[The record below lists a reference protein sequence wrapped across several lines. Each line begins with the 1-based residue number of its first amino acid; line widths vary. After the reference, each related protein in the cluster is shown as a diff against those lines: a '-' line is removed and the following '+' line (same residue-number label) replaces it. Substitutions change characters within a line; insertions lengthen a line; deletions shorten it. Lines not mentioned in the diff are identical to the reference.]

1 MKRKTIRE
9 KIDDSIDYIA
19 LGFTAIVGIGIVFLR
34 SRIANRLKKRY
45 GESDEY
51 DNPSSSCSS
60 DASGCGGCNSSCD
73 EK

>member
-9 KIDDSIDYIA
+9 KIDDSIDYVT
-19 LGFTAIVGIGIVFLR
+19 LGFTAIVGIGIVLLR
-34 SRIANRLKKRY
+34 GRIASRLKKRY

-51 DNPSSSCSS
+51 DDLSCSS
-60 DASGCGGCNSSCD
+60 DANRCGGCNSSCD

>member
-1 MKRKTIRE
+1 MKRKSLRE
-9 KIDDSIDYIA
+9 RIDDSIDYAA
-19 LGFTAIVGIGIVFLR
+19 LGFTAIVGIGLVLLR
-34 SRIANRLKKRY
+34 GRIASRLKKRY

-51 DNPSSSCSS
+51 DNPSSVCSF